1 MSSLQ
6 ARLQAH
12 EAALKGVLENHAADV
27 ATLGERMAK
36 CFEAGHKIMFAG
48 NGGSACDAMHIAGE
62 FVGRFVHD
70 RRALAAIALS
80 ADTGIITAVANDY
93 DYARIFS
100 RQVEALGKPG
110 DMLIAMSTSGK
121 SPNILAALESARER
135 QIETVLL
142 TGEKASNAKPVADV
156 TIIVPSEITA
166 HIQEAH
172 LFILH
177 SLAALVEQTLG
188 LDAHD

>member
-1 MSSLQ
+1 MSNLSN
-6 ARLQAH
+6 RLRAH
-12 EAALKGVLENHAADV
+12 EAALNGVVEAHAGDITQLAK
-27 ATLGERMAK
+27 RMAK

-70 RRALAAIALS
+70 RRALAALALS
-80 ADTGIITAVANDY
+80 ADTGILTAVANDY
-93 DYARIFS
+93 DYSRIFA

-142 TGEKASNAKPVADV
+142 TGEKARNAKPLADI

-177 SLAALVEQTLG
+177 SLAAMVESTMG
-188 LDAHD
+188 LATHD

>member
-1 MSSLQ
+1 MSSLH
-6 ARLQAH
+6 ARFQAH
-12 EAALKGVLENHAADV
+12 EAALKGVLENHASDI
-27 ATLGERMAK
+27 ATMSERMAE
-36 CFEAGHKIMFAG
+36 CFAAGHKIMFAG

-93 DYARIFS
+93 DYARIFA

-135 QIETVLL
+135 QITTVLL
-142 TGEKASNAKPVADV
+142 AGEKARNAKPLADV

-177 SLAALVEQTLG
+177 SLAAMVESAMGFAT
-188 LDAHD
+188 HD